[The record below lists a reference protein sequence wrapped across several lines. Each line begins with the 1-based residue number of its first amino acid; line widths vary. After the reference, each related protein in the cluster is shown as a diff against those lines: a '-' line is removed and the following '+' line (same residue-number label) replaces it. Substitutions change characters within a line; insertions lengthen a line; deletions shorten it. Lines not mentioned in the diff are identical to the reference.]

1 MNKSKLSTALTCISA
16 LGVIA
21 TGALVAI
28 ETPKAIRLLKKEEE
42 AKGEKLTKTEIVKI
56 AGPAYIPSIIVGAS
70 TIACIFGAN
79 VLNKKQQA
87 SLMSAYA
94 LLDKSYKE
102 YRNKVNDIYGEEVDE
117 RIVKEIEQD
126 VYEEEEITEND
137 ITDDIVTFFD
147 FNNLRYFE
155 ARMSDVIQKTTM
167 DGDMEC
173 YIITTP
179 FNQMM

>member
-1 MNKSKLSTALTCISA
+1 MNKSRMSTLLTVVSA
-16 LGVIA
+16 FGVIG
-21 TGALVAI
+21 TSVMVAK

-42 AKGEKLTKTEIVKI
+42 VKGGKLTKLEVIKT
-56 AGPAYIPSIIVGAS
+56 AGPAYIPAIITGAT

-79 VLNKKQQA
+79 ILNKRQQA

-94 LLDKSYKE
+94 LLDKSYKD
-102 YRNKVNDIYGEEVDE
+102 YRNKANDIYGEEADE
-117 RIVKEIEQD
+117 RIN
-126 VYEEEEITEND
+126 TA
-137 ITDDIVTFFD
+137 ITDDIEEEAEVTDDVVTFFD

-167 DGDMEC
+167 EGGMEC

-179 FNQMM
+179 FSNAF